1 MFFEQTHCEVLSWD
15 FGRRATDLKATDADW
30 FDDESDVE
38 AISTILAFSSP
49 LCTPSLWSDM
59 FNS

>member
-38 AISTILAFSSP
+38 AISTI
-49 LCTPSLWSDM
+49 
-59 FNS
+59 